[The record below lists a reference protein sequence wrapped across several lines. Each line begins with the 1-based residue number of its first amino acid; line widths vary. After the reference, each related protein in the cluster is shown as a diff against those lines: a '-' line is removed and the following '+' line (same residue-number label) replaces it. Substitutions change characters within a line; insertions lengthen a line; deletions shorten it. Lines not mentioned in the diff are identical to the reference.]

1 MAIHLYIDTDLT
13 NQISEG
19 TMVNPDSDIYNGS
32 DGESKD
38 RELFVANEQT
48 TLAAAMNSSQT
59 DVQLADP
66 RFVND
71 EAIIIGS
78 EQMRILSGGGT
89 TTLTVERGYGG
100 TTPTS
105 HSSGTKVYSG
115 YDYKGLVVQ
124 AMDTTGSD
132 ETTWCRLAATQAGL
146 DLVTPGAQLILGDKP
161 HATKLTFWRR
171 MSVSAGTRV
180 QNKTDVKLRILGT
193 EYPIL

>member
-1 MAIHLYIDTDLT
+1 MSIHLYKDTDLT
-13 NQISEG
+13 DQISEC

-38 RELFVANEQT
+38 RELFIANEQAA
-48 TLAAAMNSSQT
+48 LATAMNSSQT
-59 DVQLADP
+59 DVQLSDP

-89 TTLTVERGYGG
+89 TNLTVERGYGG

-105 HSSGTKVYSG
+105 HISGTKVYSG

-124 AMDTTGSD
+124 VLDTVGSD
-132 ETTWCRLAATQAGL
+132 ESTWCRLAAAQTDL
-146 DLVTPGAQLILGDKP
+146 DSATPGTQLILGDKA
-161 HATKLTFWRR
+161 HATKLSFWRR
-171 MSVSAGTRV
+171 LSVPAGTHV
-180 QNKTDVKLRILGT
+180 QNKTDIKLRIFGT
-193 EYPIL
+193 EFPIL

>member
-1 MAIHLYIDTDLT
+1 MAIHLYIDTELT
-13 NQISEG
+13 DQISEG
-19 TMVNPDSDIYNGS
+19 TMANPDSDIYNGS

-48 TLAAAMNSSQT
+48 TLAAAINSSQT
-59 DVQLADP
+59 DVQLSDP

-78 EQMRILSGGGT
+78 EQMRILNGGGT
-89 TTLTVERGYGG
+89 ATLTVERGYGG
-100 TTPTS
+100 TTPTG

-115 YDYKGLVVQ
+115 YDYKGLIVQ
-124 AMDTTGSD
+124 VLDTAGSN
-132 ETTWCRLAATQAGL
+132 ESTWCRLATIQADL
-146 DLVTPGAQLILGDKP
+146 DSATPGAQLTLGDKP
-161 HATKLTFWRR
+161 HAIKLSFWRR
-171 MSVSAGTRV
+171 MSVPAGTPV